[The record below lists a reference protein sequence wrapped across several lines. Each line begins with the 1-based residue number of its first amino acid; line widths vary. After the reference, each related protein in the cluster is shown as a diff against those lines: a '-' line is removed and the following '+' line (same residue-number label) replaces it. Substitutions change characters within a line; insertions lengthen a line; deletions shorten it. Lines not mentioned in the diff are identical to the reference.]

1 MRAGRTR
8 RRRDLNARDA
18 MMRALREPPDPA
30 LAELMRNYT
39 PSEFMLR
46 VPKPATPPC
55 HCHCCCHAHEEK
67 QA

>member
-1 MRAGRTR
+1 
-8 RRRDLNARDA
+8 

-55 HCHCCCHAHEEK
+55 HCHCCCHAHEQK